1 MKANT
6 SPIVSIIVSRSL
18 LSLVSRANLRNIK
31 TQIISQV
38 KGKRKNVAELEKR
51 KKDRIGF

>member
-18 LSLVSRANLRNIK
+18 LSLVSRANRNIK

-38 KGKRKNVAELEKR
+38 KGKRKNVVELEKR